1 MNQHSIIL
9 LLSLVIAIL
18 CIYLTLKHN
27 SGENYRFSIWD
38 TDCNDAQIAKCQLE
52 GWTSSPQC
60 EFCDNA

>member
-9 LLSLVIAIL
+9 LLALVIVIL
-18 CIYLTLKHN
+18 AIYLSVKH
-27 SGENYRFSIWD
+27 SGENYRLSIWD
-38 TDCNDAQIAKCQLE
+38 TVCDDVQISKCQSE